1 MYCIVV
7 IRQQYDIIYHLE
19 KLNIQY
25 YIVPFECDYG
35 LKENN
40 SLEKMELNFI
50 EDYDSA
56 KHLVEIIHNEK
67 IKPLI
72 SVRGFK
78 VSTKSTPKSKSGFR
92 LA

>member
-1 MYCIVV
+1 MKRLNVMYICNDLGIGGATLSLIDTLEQMRGYVNCIVV

-40 SLEKMELNFI
+40 SLECNHENCQCKNKKERC
-50 EDYDSA
+50 SC
-56 KHLVEIIHNEK
+56 
-67 IKPLI
+67 
-72 SVRGFK
+72 
-78 VSTKSTPKSKSGFR
+78 
-92 LA
+92 